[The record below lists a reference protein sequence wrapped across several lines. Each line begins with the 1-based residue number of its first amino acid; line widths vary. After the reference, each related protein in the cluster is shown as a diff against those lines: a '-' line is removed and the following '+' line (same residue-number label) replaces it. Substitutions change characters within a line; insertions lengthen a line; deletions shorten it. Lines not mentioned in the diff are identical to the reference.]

1 MLSSIFSKVLSMS
14 ITASIVAVII
24 FIIRLIFNKRVP
36 KIFSYVLWS
45 LVLIRLLVPISF
57 SSVFSVFNAIDISKD
72 NIQATYQENIKETK
86 ENLSKENNTY
96 HSTLSNVDNEI
107 KNTKNIKAVKP
118 TKNHVSKINN
128 KKFIYKQFII
138 KEFPILWIIGFILL
152 FLSSII
158 MYIRTSNKL
167 KEAVLYKDD
176 EIINKCSKKLLLN
189 GKIKI
194 FVSDRINT
202 PVVCNPIM
210 PRIVLPLS
218 LVESEDKLAIKYIIT
233 HEIVHIKRFD
243 NIMKILAVF
252 ALCMHWFNPLVWISF
267 LLSQKDMEMSCDEK
281 VMEIFDEDIR
291 RDYATL
297 LINLSVKQNML
308 INGGILAFG
317 ESNIKSRVKSI
328 MKYKKSTKRVIV
340 IAVIAILT
348 LVGILMS
355 NAEIKMSENKRV
367 AKKTTISK
375 NNIEKKIDKELESK
389 IKFEDVCKIKVYDR
403 ISKYNED
410 HMKDGLLMDAVVVK
424 DKQLISQIISMIKE
438 SSIKAENKEMER
450 KDLRE
455 NGGTLGRVVLFN
467 KKGEKE
473 TIPFFYD
480 DISKWGYIKYRK
492 NKIYPEYS
500 FFNYASSLKLFPN
513 MTSNVDGGREF
524 FKKYN
529 YTTCFKIN
537 SIEKTL
543 PKELK
548 YKTGEFPE
556 RLYWI
561 YVNQLS
567 KAIGLNIEPYLGE
580 KVTCE
585 IYYLKE
591 TFPKKDAYMNR
602 GILIKYKEKIIGAY
616 IDDGRFQSNK
626 GGSCIAINGKSYKDL
641 TGKKFTEDITRFI
654 NTEDELY
661 KKISSMS
668 PRQVIK
674 TYYKAV
680 NAQDERIKLACMSC
694 NNIMDN
700 MSINMERDILFN
712 EEFQESHIKFLKVIM
727 VRGMKNQSTDK
738 AKWYNVNFFIKVKDN
753 KTPLEDGLD
762 GRFVQIIKEGD
773 LWKVN
778 NVVTGF

>member
-1 MLSSIFSKVLSMS
+1 MLYSIFSKVLSMS
-14 ITASIVAVII
+14 ITASIVALII

-57 SSVFSVFNAIDISKD
+57 SSVFSVFNAIDIPKD
-72 NIQATYQENIKETK
+72 KIQATYQENIKETK
-86 ENLSKENNTY
+86 ENLSKENNTD
-96 HSTLSNVDNEI
+96 HSILSNVDNEI

-118 TKNHVSKINN
+118 AKNHIFKINN
-128 KKFIYKQFII
+128 KKFTYKKFII
-138 KEFPILWIIGFILL
+138 KGFPILWIIGVILL

-167 KEAVLYKDD
+167 KEAVLYKDN
-176 EIINKCSKKLLLN
+176 EIINECSKKLLLN

-202 PVVCNPIM
+202 PVVCNPVM

-218 LVESEDKLAIKYIIT
+218 LAESEDKLAIKYIIT
-233 HEIVHIKRFD
+233 HELVHIKRFD
-243 NIMKILAVF
+243 NIIKILAVF
-252 ALCMHWFNPLVWISF
+252 ALCMHWFNPLMWISF
-267 LLSQKDMEMSCDEK
+267 ILSQKDMEMSCDEK
-281 VMEIFDEDIR
+281 VMEIHDEDIR

-297 LINLSVKQNML
+297 LINLSEKQNML

-317 ESNIKSRVKSI
+317 ESNIKSRIKKI
-328 MKYKKSTKRVIV
+328 MKYKKSRKRVIV
-340 IAVIAILT
+340 IAFIVILAS
-348 LVGILMS
+348 VGVLMS
-355 NAEIKMSENKRV
+355 NAEIKMNKNKMV
-367 AKKTTISK
+367 VKKTTISK
-375 NNIEKKIDKELESK
+375 NNIEKKIDKEIEGK
-389 IKFEDVCKIKVYDR
+389 IKFEDVCKIKIYDR

-410 HMKDGLLMDAVVVK
+410 HMKDGLLMDAVLVK

-480 DISKWGYIKYRK
+480 DISTWGYIKYRK

-556 RLYWI
+556 TLYWI

-567 KAIGLNIEPYLGE
+567 KVIGLNIEPYLGE

-616 IDDGRFQSNK
+616 IDDGRFQSTK

-654 NTEDELY
+654 NTEDKLY
-661 KKISSMS
+661 KKINSMS

-674 TYYKAV
+674 TYYKAID
-680 NAQDERIKLACMSC
+680 AQDERIKLACMSC
-694 NNIMDN
+694 ENIMQD
-700 MSINMERDILFN
+700 MSINMKSDILFN
-712 EEFQESHIKFLKVIM
+712 DEFKESPIKSLKLLMI
-727 VRGMKNQSTDK
+727 RGNKNQSK
-738 AKWYNVNFFIKVKDN
+738 SNSKWYNIDFYIKVEPDR
-753 KTPLEDGLD
+753 TTYEDGLD
-762 GRFVQIIKEGD
+762 RRFVEVIKEGD
-773 LWKVN
+773 SWKVN
-778 NVVTGF
+778 SEATGF

>member
-1 MLSSIFSKVLSMS
+1 MLFSIFSKVLSMS

-57 SSVFSVFNAIDISKD
+57 SSVFSVFNAIDIPKD
-72 NIQATYQENIKETK
+72 NIQFTYEENIKETK
-86 ENLSKENNTY
+86 ENLSKENNTD

-107 KNTKNIKAVKP
+107 KNTKNIKSVKP
-118 TKNHVSKINN
+118 TKNHISKINN
-128 KKFIYKQFII
+128 KKFICKQFIMR
-138 KEFPILWIIGFILL
+138 EFPILWIIGVILL

-176 EIINKCSKKLLLN
+176 GIINKYSKKLLLN

-202 PVVCNPIM
+202 PAVYNPLI

-233 HEIVHIKRFD
+233 HELVHIKRFD
-243 NIMKILAVF
+243 NIIKILAVF
-252 ALCMHWFNPLVWISF
+252 ALCMHWFNPLIWISF
-267 LLSQKDMEMSCDEK
+267 ILCQKDMEMSCDEK

-328 MKYKKSTKRVIV
+328 MKYRKSTKRVIV
-340 IAVIAILT
+340 IAGIVILA
-348 LVGILMS
+348 LVGSLMS

-375 NNIEKKIDKELESK
+375 NNIEKKIDKETESN

-438 SSIKAENKEMER
+438 SSIKAENKEREI

-455 NGGTLGRVVLFN
+455 DGGTLGRVVLFN

-473 TIPFFYD
+473 TVPFFYD
-480 DISKWGYIKYRK
+480 DISKWGYIKYR
-492 NKIYPEYS
+492 NNRIYPKYN
-500 FFNYASSLKLFPN
+500 FFNYVSSLKLFPN
-513 MTSNVDGGREF
+513 ITSNVDGGREF
-524 FKKYN
+524 FRKYN

-556 RLYWI
+556 TLYWI

-567 KAIGLNIEPYLGE
+567 KAISLNIEPYLGE

-591 TFPKKDAYMNR
+591 IFPKKDAYMNR

-616 IDDGRFQSNK
+616 IDNGRFQSNK
-626 GGSCIAINGKSYKDL
+626 GGSCISVNGKSYKDL
-641 TGKKFTEDITRFI
+641 MGKKFSEDII
-654 NTEDELY
+654 KYIDTENELY

-668 PRQVIK
+668 PKKVIK
-674 TYYKAV
+674 TYYKAIDYD
-680 NAQDERIKLACMSC
+680 DERVKLACMSWE
-694 NNIMDN
+694 NIMND
-700 MSINMERDILFN
+700 MSINMERDALFN
-712 EEFQESHIKFLKVIM
+712 EEFEESHIKSLKVIM
-727 VRGMKNQSTDK
+727 VRGIKNQSTDK
-738 AKWYNVNFFIKVKDN
+738 SKWYDVNFFIKVKDN
-753 KTPLEDGLD
+753 KTSLEDGLD
-762 GRFVQIIKEGD
+762 GKFIEVIKEGD
-773 LWKVN
+773 SWKVN
-778 NVVTGF
+778 SEATGF